1 MRPSK
6 IFFLAALL
14 ASSSANS
21 ASLRDA
27 TGDVWVGR
35 ENGFTSVR
43 GSADVVPGDRVKV
56 GRKGV
61 ARLVYPDGCS
71 VNVHANSLTRVSK
84 NSPCSFNAQVIDPS
98 AGPGSLTTGEMA
110 AVGFGVLGAAGGG
123 IAAGLASGGGGTQVV
138 PFPVFIPASP

>member
-6 IFFLAALL
+6 IFLLAALL

-21 ASLRDA
+21 ASLRDV

-35 ENGFTSVR
+35 EDGFTSVR
-43 GSADVVPGDRVKV
+43 GSADVAPGDRVKV

-84 NSPCSFNAQVIDPS
+84 HSPCSFNAQIIDPL
-98 AGPGSLTTGEMA
+98 GQPDEDRKWA
-110 AVGFGVLGAAGGG
+110 AVGLGIAAAGGG
-123 IAAGLASGGGGTQVV
+123 IAAGLLATGGGDTRYV